1 MSLYFNVA
9 QDVNFVKIIIDA
21 LCQITVPLT
30 ADELPPLPQRE
41 GALLIRNLKM
51 VSFAFKEMYMYF

>member
-1 MSLYFNVA
+1 MKV
-9 QDVNFVKIIIDA
+9 IIDA

-51 VSFAFKEMYMYF
+51 VSFVFKEMYMYF